1 MHPLLWQPLVPP
13 LQVLTEDHSEA
24 AVDLLCNHFF
34 KDEPLGKAL
43 HLESPR
49 EVDHWL
55 SNLLPYLVGLGPPVG
70 PALIRDQ

>member
-1 MHPLLWQPLVPP
+1 MKKLP
-13 LQVLTEDHSEA
+13 QVLTDEYSEA
-24 AVDLLCNHFF
+24 AVDLLCNCFF

-55 SNLLPYLVGLGPPVG
+55 SKLLPYLVSVKLGTLLMQSYVSKKF
-70 PALIRDQ
+70 